1 MVTAFVL
8 VGLLLPLLLITAAI
22 ALEQFEERL
31 DRTVP
36 RPNPATAGSTGPTN
50 GDEESEMD
58 EVAERR
64 ERRLRAQPGP
74 GTGAETAEP
83 QPNGSADAFAFTEA
97 VARAG
102 WSMRLHALIG
112 EEVARA
118 VGVDIITPAEA
129 EVLLGR
135 LALVIDQAVGANE
148 R

>member
-1 MVTAFVL
+1 VVTAFVL

-36 RPNPATAGSTGPTN
+36 RPNPATAGSTGPN